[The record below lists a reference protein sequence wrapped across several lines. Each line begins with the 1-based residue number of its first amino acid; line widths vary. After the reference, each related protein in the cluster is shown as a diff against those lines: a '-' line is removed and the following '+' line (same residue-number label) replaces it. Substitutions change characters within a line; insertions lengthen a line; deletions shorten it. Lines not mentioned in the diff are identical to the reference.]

1 MLDYERFNRNN
12 FSIRFRSWY
21 YRGCWHQTCPPI
33 DPRYTKDLICAHSDR
48 GSSLEKS
55 ASLSIV
61 TTSPCQEWV
70 IFAPAAFL
78 GCGSRFSC
86 SLSGI
91 EPLFPATRYH
101 HGRPGSYR
109 RQLIRQ
115 TFIRSGAG
123 ARPCARVELSR
134 VHQGGRP
141 PRSENRAASAGL
153 DGIKTSRPSRA
164 PTASG
169 MY

>member
-1 MLDYERFNRNN
+1 MEHSGFLTVERFPGFPRRSIKSTYITGYRTVKEFGETETTNAAVVGSHTISLLDYERFNRNN

-33 DPRYTKDLICAHSDR
+33 GPRYTKHLICAHSDR

-61 TTSPCQEWV
+61 TTSACHEWV

-78 GCGSRFSC
+78 GCGSDLSG

-91 EPLFPATRYH
+91 EP
-101 HGRPGSYR
+101 
-109 RQLIRQ
+109 
-115 TFIRSGAG
+115 
-123 ARPCARVELSR
+123 
-134 VHQGGRP
+134 
-141 PRSENRAASAGL
+141 
-153 DGIKTSRPSRA
+153 
-164 PTASG
+164 
-169 MY
+169 

>member
-1 MLDYERFNRNN
+1 MEHSGFLTVAKSPIYPRHSMKSTCLTDRRKARGFAETETVDAAADSSRTIPLLDYERFNRNN

-78 GCGSRFSC
+78 GCGSDLSG

-91 EPLFPATRYH
+91 EP
-101 HGRPGSYR
+101 
-109 RQLIRQ
+109 
-115 TFIRSGAG
+115 
-123 ARPCARVELSR
+123 
-134 VHQGGRP
+134 
-141 PRSENRAASAGL
+141 
-153 DGIKTSRPSRA
+153 
-164 PTASG
+164 
-169 MY
+169 

>member
-1 MLDYERFNRNN
+1 MELELPRLLAPDLPSNCFSLMCLDCTHSNWFN
-12 FSIRFRSWY
+12 
-21 YRGCWHQTCPPI
+21 
-33 DPRYTKDLICAHSDR
+33 PRAKPL
-48 GSSLEKS
+48 LF
-55 ASLSIV
+55 LV
-61 TTSPCQEWV
+61 TTSLCQDWV
-70 IFAPAAFL
+70 ICVPAAFL

-115 TFIRSGAG
+115 TFIRSAAG
-123 ARPCARVELSR
+123 ARPCGQVELSR
-134 VHQGGRP
+134 VHQRGRP
-141 PRSENRAASAGL
+141 PRSEDRAAPAGL